1 MVYLFVYIVE
11 AECGDDRWW
20 FEILDSIQGAEKGQH
35 EIEMQAPIY
44 SILGSCQPT
53 SRVHHRRRSVF
64 RDPVVHSN
72 SRVSGNLNIWAPTKG
87 SSAACLL
94 ADVYKDFMVISMFD
108 SQGVVF
114 FFLCCNFPEIPVMEF
129 CVNSDLG
136 CPRIGKTRSRPKNGC
151 FYHIRGWSRNTA
163 FSSH

>member
-64 RDPVVHSN
+64 RDLVVHSN

-87 SSAACLL
+87 SSATCLL

-114 FFLCCNFPEIPVMEF
+114 FFFFFFVLQFPWNSCDGILCEF
-129 CVNSDLG
+129 
-136 CPRIGKTRSRPKNGC
+136 RPWMPQNWQNQKQTQKRLLLS
-151 FYHIRGWSRNTA
+151 Y
-163 FSSH
+163 